1 MATTVFMSVFATGG
15 RIARYGEFSIVY
27 MHTGAFITTPIELL
41 QHQNWARGRTSS
53 GNAVRDRTAFTD
65 RFETLLARVGSGLS
79 TKGSRGLLQRIVK
92 AMAAAAVPLESWN
105 IPLNLNETMEMK
117 KKPVPAVAPAV
128 ALVAVLDRAPG
139 NGPAT

>member
-92 AMAAAAVPLESWN
+92 AMAAAAVPLESWSV
-105 IPLNLNETMEMK
+105 PLNLNETMEMK
-117 KKPVPAVAPAV
+117 KKPALAV
-128 ALVAVLDRAPG
+128 ALVAVLDRAAG